1 MKPTSLY
8 TESGYHI
15 QLVPPFGEEPPYT
28 TVLLAIDK
36 RGHHCLMSLNVEEL
50 ADLNDQAQ
58 SVKQPLE
65 LPHHTNVLRRTRH
78 SPNTG
83 VQQSYLSIDVIGET
97 PSICAG
103 VSIDGGA
110 LQHTVELTPTEL
122 EIFAEHLATTLRA
135 IDGALEETWKK
146 K

>member
-1 MKPTSLY
+1 MNLTSLC
-8 TESGYHI
+8 TSSGYHI
-15 QLVPPFGEEPPYT
+15 QLAPPFEEEPPYT

-58 SVKQPLE
+58 AVKQPLE
-65 LPHHTNVLRRTRH
+65 RAPHTNVLRRTRH
-78 SPNTG
+78 SPHTG

-110 LQHTVELTPTEL
+110 LQYTVELTPHEL
-122 EIFAEHLATTLRA
+122 EIFAEHLATTLQA
-135 IDGALEETWKK
+135 IDEELETK
-146 K
+146 